1 MCSYETK
8 RQDNL
13 TRHMKTKHRNMPKN
27 EFYCEICG
35 NKFTSQQALKL
46 HLIIH
51 QAGKNTFKCRIGWEN
66 TFQQNSRISNL
77 KSPRFLKILQP
88 SKDSVKIKH
97 SIQHKL
103 LILTK
108 NGFTVNTALQNV
120 HIVQEYFEIVQKER
134 GLLHVILE
142 DTLENLK
149 SANIN
154 VKMQRMGKIQIVF
167 LALTRK
173 RN

>member
-1 MCSYETK
+1 M
-8 RQDNL
+8 
-13 TRHMKTKHRNMPKN
+13 
-27 EFYCEICG
+27 
-35 NKFTSQQALKL
+35 
-46 HLIIH
+46 
-51 QAGKNTFKCRIGWEN
+51 
-66 TFQQNSRISNL
+66 
-77 KSPRFLKILQP
+77 
-88 SKDSVKIKH
+88 KIKH

-108 NGFTVNTALQNV
+108 NGFTENTALQNV

-154 VKMQRMGKIQIVF
+154 VKMQRTGKIQIVF

-173 RN
+173 KN

>member
-1 MCSYETK
+1 M
-8 RQDNL
+8 
-13 TRHMKTKHRNMPKN
+13 
-27 EFYCEICG
+27 
-35 NKFTSQQALKL
+35 
-46 HLIIH
+46 
-51 QAGKNTFKCRIGWEN
+51 
-66 TFQQNSRISNL
+66 
-77 KSPRFLKILQP
+77 
-88 SKDSVKIKH
+88 KIKH

-108 NGFTVNTALQNV
+108 NGFTENTALQNV
-120 HIVQEYFEIVQKER
+120 LIVQEYFEIVQKER

-154 VKMQRMGKIQIVF
+154 VKMQRMVKTQIVF
-167 LALTRK
+167 LALTQK